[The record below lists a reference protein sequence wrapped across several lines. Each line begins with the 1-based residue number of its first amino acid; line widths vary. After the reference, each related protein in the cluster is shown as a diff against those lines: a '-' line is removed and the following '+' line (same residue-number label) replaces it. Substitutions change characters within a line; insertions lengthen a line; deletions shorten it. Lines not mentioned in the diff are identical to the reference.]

1 MRFTLDSNVLVY
13 AYDEAAGS
21 RHAIAL
27 ALLERAFQADL
38 VITIQS
44 LAELFHVLTRK
55 GKLPADH
62 ARQVVAR
69 LAGTAE
75 VIAADEECLFSAM
88 TMVARHQWSFWDAMM
103 FATARQAGCA
113 LLVSE
118 DGQDRRH
125 LDGLTIVNPFTDT
138 PSPLLYEALAPA

>member
-1 MRFTLDSNVLVY
+1 MRFTVDSNVLVY
-13 AYDEAAGS
+13 AYDEAAGV
-21 RHAIAL
+21 RHAVAL

-44 LAELFHVLTRK
+44 LGELFHVLTRK
-55 GKLPADH
+55 GKLPAER
-62 ARQVVAR
+62 AKQVVAR
-69 LAGTAE
+69 LSPTAE
-75 VIAADEECLFSAM
+75 VIAADEDCLTEAM
-88 TMVARHQWSFWDAMM
+88 DMVARHQWSFWDVMM

-125 LDGLTIVNPFTDT
+125 LDALTIVTPFTDT
-138 PSPLLYEALAPA
+138 PSPLLEKALAPP